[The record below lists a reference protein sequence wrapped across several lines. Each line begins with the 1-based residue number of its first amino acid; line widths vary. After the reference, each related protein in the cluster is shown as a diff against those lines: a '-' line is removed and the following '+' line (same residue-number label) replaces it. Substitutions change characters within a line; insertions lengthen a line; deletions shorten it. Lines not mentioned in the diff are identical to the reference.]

1 LRNSGRISHKI
12 EAATVGG
19 LFHFK
24 LKSLAPCHETDI
36 TGGRVNGRC
45 RGKRPSIKQM
55 LKQNNGPNPGDGLGP
70 CGTARE
76 RRAAQPFAA
85 QGSTRN
91 LFALFNTAHVAEKTG
106 VIHGKTSR

>member
-1 LRNSGRISHKI
+1 M
-12 EAATVGG
+12 AAVTV
-19 LFHFK
+19 
-24 LKSLAPCHETDI
+24 
-36 TGGRVNGRC
+36 
-45 RGKRPSIKQM
+45 KRPSIKQM